1 MTTDI
6 DGMARRITEVG
17 SDRVVAILST
27 TSCFAPRQPD
37 RIDEI
42 SRICKEHNIP
52 HVVNNA
58 YGLQCPV
65 IAKMINKSSVVGRLD
80 AGQQLRQSFQFI
92 ENNHI
97 L

>member
-1 MTTDI
+1 MQKQ
-6 DGMARRITEVG
+6 TEYVKTKLICKIG
-17 SDRVVAILST
+17 
-27 TSCFAPRQPD
+27 
-37 RIDEI
+37 EI

-80 AGQQLRQSFQFI
+80 AGQQLLH
-92 ENNHI
+92 NI
-97 L
+97 LLWYYLTLLLY